1 MIFTMIETRERR
13 DLNPCSPR
21 RPVRFP
27 KFSPK
32 GDSQVHVCINFVF
45 TRHPREKFDIT
56 EFKTAVTPFE
66 DAMFL
71 QNEANIFFFGELL
84 HILCFSLHYAFSEE

>member
-1 MIFTMIETRERR
+1 MKLKLEKNVIFTMIETR

-45 TRHPREKFDIT
+45 TRNPREKFDIT
-56 EFKTAVTPFE
+56 EFKTAVTP
-66 DAMFL
+66 
-71 QNEANIFFFGELL
+71 
-84 HILCFSLHYAFSEE
+84 S